1 MKLVCSLFCRN
12 MASHMWVLSLS
23 LLLMACGAMG
33 GAPRKPIS
41 VSFGRNYVPT
51 WAFDHIKY
59 FNGGSEIQL
68 SLDKYTG
75 NLSFSAQLCCHNE
88 ILSSMDLSRS
98 IATTVE
104 VSFLFLSFCISFV
117 VFIFL
122 FHFISSCAYVFT
134 CCEMSAVELIELL
147 NRYWIPVEGLLLVWS
162 FQYAN
167 KDGSRGFCW
176 NGDCFL
182 CKWDRHYQRSSNRK
196 LLFVLM

>member
-12 MASHMWVLSLS
+12 MASHIWVLSLS

-33 GAPRKPIS
+33 GAPRKPIN

-75 NLSFSAQLCCHNE
+75 NLSFSAHFRCCPNE
-88 ILSSMDLSRS
+88 TLSSVDLSRS
-98 IATTVE
+98 IPTTVE
-104 VSFLFLSFCISFV
+104 VSFPLPFILYFFCCFHFCFISFLRVRMCLLV
-117 VFIFL
+117 VK
-122 FHFISSCAYVFT
+122 SVRGG
-134 CCEMSAVELIELL
+134 LIELL
-147 NRYWIPVEGLLLVWS
+147 NRYWIPVEGLLLVRP

-182 CKWDRHYQRSSNRK
+182 CK
-196 LLFVLM
+196 